1 MLLDVVLILPL
12 WRLRPEPCVTHGAAP
27 GVGVDVV
34 VDVGLELLQV
44 LLGEGGL
51 AQRAVEDAP
60 HLVLAPRGHR
70 SGNR

>member
-51 AQRAVEDAP
+51 AQRALP
-60 HLVLAPRGHR
+60 HRLGALRPLAPFA
-70 SGNR
+70 